1 MPQKSSLDPVADQ
14 YMEIFSWAYTQQ
26 RGDFERMVGLQQT
39 YDNVINAAVWPTNS
53 RIPIGSMFTQVQKA
67 LPSAMEYL
75 FPTSNFIRLLPVELG
90 MDMNTLTK
98 VEQALYIQVVHKM
111 KMRRYSYP
119 TVVDCFK
126 LGLGYGIVENYSI
139 QLPKSFTLS
148 TATASGIEKTRTME
162 LGEPTKAIRFRYINP
177 SCVVP
182 YPDGADFN
190 GTNAVSLSFLVDTYS
205 EAQLE
210 MMYSSQPVD
219 VEDMP
224 LKGNIKTI
232 ISDARQLGFDSRLN
246 TIDLMAKLGDRDLKK
261 TNTQDKRIPVRVP
274 VVKVFANN
282 RHIWIANGKQVIY
295 DEEEKL
301 QTMRCPLVK
310 CSAWPDGNRWFPM
323 SIPEALQKVDLA
335 HNIWLNLLFD
345 LMTWSAK
352 RPLVYSTTSFDK
364 KPVIGPD
371 EVLPVSGDVR
381 SGAMWLDPPQID
393 QSMMTVGQKLE
404 QIQTDVAGQP
414 NFYNKP
420 GLVRG
425 GGMAFT
431 ELAASS
437 TARERLAGAIL
448 ETTYLESA
456 INQTLILMQTGAQ
469 PKETFQQRKSSQG
482 KSDYIEQIVVTEE
495 DLVNGFEVTLDLN
508 FKNRKGVVESQNKIA
523 VFDRLKDDP
532 MVDPFEIRK
541 MLIDDDESATR
552 LLKSRDEMTRIQ
564 EENRSAA
571 LRSQEVGIQQKQ
583 AQINASTAPEAGA
596 APEEQGPVGAEAA
609 IGAAAGGV
617 E

>member
-1 MPQKSSLDPVADQ
+1 MPQKTLDPVADQ
-14 YMEIFSWAYTQQ
+14 YMEIFAWAYTQQ
-26 RGDFERMVGLQQT
+26 RSDFERMVGLQQT
-39 YDNVINAAVWPTNS
+39 YDNVINPSVWPTNS
-53 RIPIGSMFTQVQKA
+53 RIPVGSMFVQVQKA
-67 LPSAMEYL
+67 LPAAMEYM
-75 FPTSNFIRLLPVELG
+75 FPTTNFIRLLPVELG
-90 MDMNTLTK
+90 MDMSSLSK

-119 TVVDCFK
+119 TVLDCFK
-126 LGLGYGIVENYSI
+126 LGLGYGIVENHMI
-139 QLPKSFTLS
+139 QLPKVFTITQATS
-148 TATASGIEKTRTME
+148 TGVQNTRQLE
-162 LGEPTKAIRFRYINP
+162 LGQPTKAIRFRYINP

-190 GTNAVSLSFLVDTYS
+190 GTNAVSISFLVDTYS
-205 EAQLE
+205 EAQLTR
-210 MMYSSQPVD
+210 MYSSQPVD
-219 VEDMP
+219 VEDMA
-224 LKGNIKTI
+224 LKGNLKQILT
-232 ISDARQLGFDSRLN
+232 DARQLGFDSRLS

-274 VVKVFANN
+274 VVKVFTDN

-323 SIPEALQKVDLA
+323 SVPEALQKVDLA
-335 HNIWLNLLFD
+335 HNIWVNLLFD

-352 RPLVYSTTSFDK
+352 RPLIYSTNQFDK

-371 EVLPVSGDVR
+371 EVIPVSGDVR

-393 QSMMTVGQKLE
+393 QTMMSVGQKLE
-404 QIQTDVAGQP
+404 QLQTDIAGQP

-431 ELAASS
+431 ELAASA
-437 TARERLAGAIL
+437 TARERVASAIL

-456 INQTLILMQTGAQ
+456 INQTLILMQTGIEK
-469 PKETFQQRKSSQG
+469 KETFQQRRSSQG
-482 KSDYIEQIVVTEE
+482 KSDYIEQITVTED
-495 DLVNGFEVTLDLN
+495 DLVNGFDVTLDLD
-508 FKNRKGVVESQNKIA
+508 FKNRNGMMEGQNRMAIY
-523 VFDRLKDDP
+523 DRIKDDP
-532 MVDPFEIRK
+532 MFDAHEARK
-541 MLIDDDESATR
+541 MLIADDELFSR
-552 LLKSRDEMTRIQ
+552 LGKSREEMTRMQNEDRNANVRAQ
-564 EENRSAA
+564 E
-571 LRSQEVGIQQKQ
+571 LGIQQKK
-583 AQINASTAPEAGA
+583 AQLTAGSTPQ
-596 APEEQGPVGAEAA
+596 EQGAVGAEEEIAA
-609 IGAAAGGV
+609 TTAG